1 MDHRVAVLVPA
12 YNEGTQ
18 IRKVID
24 SIPDYVDK
32 VVVVD
37 DASTDNTAAVVEE
50 CASISD
56 KVVFIPL
63 SENVGVGGALSVA
76 YQWARDNDIDI
87 AVSIDGDGQMDPA
100 EIRHLIEPLCR
111 GEADYTKGNR
121 LWNPSYWK
129 RIPRIR
135 LIGNAV
141 LSLLTKMA
149 SGYWGVI
156 DSQSGFSAANRFALE
171 RIDWESMYARYGR
184 PNDVLVLANVADC
197 RVADVPV
204 TPIYGVG
211 ERSSMK
217 IAKVIFTISLLLF
230 RRFWWRLFHKYVL
243 RDFHPLVFFYVLA
256 AFTSVASGVLSVRLA
271 WALVENGYVPATTAL
286 ALSFFAI
293 TTLNSLFF
301 AYWMDMQANAHLMI
315 KLSVDGQRRGTPSNP
330 SP

>member
-1 MDHRVAVLVPA
+1 
-12 YNEGTQ
+12 
-18 IRKVID
+18 
-24 SIPDYVDK
+24 
-32 VVVVD
+32 
-37 DASTDNTAAVVEE
+37 
-50 CASISD
+50 
-56 KVVFIPL
+56 
-63 SENVGVGGALSVA
+63 
-76 YQWARDNDIDI
+76 
-87 AVSIDGDGQMDPA
+87 
-100 EIRHLIEPLCR
+100 
-111 GEADYTKGNR
+111 
-121 LWNPSYWK
+121 
-129 RIPRIR
+129 
-135 LIGNAV
+135 
-141 LSLLTKMA
+141 
-149 SGYWGVI
+149 
-156 DSQSGFSAANRFALE
+156 
-171 RIDWESMYARYGR
+171 
-184 PNDVLVLANVADC
+184 LANVADC

-271 WALVENGYVPATTAL
+271 WAWVENGYVPATTAL